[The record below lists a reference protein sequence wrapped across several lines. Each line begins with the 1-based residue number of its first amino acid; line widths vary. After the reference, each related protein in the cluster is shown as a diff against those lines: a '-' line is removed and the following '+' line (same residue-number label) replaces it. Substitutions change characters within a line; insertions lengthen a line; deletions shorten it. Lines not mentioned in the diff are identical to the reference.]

1 MDSAQSETSKKATQH
16 ASFETEKLVPHI
28 GTGTDFEAIVA
39 TLKGAIERG
48 EIDKENVHRLAH
60 GLGIKPEELASM
72 VGVDKDTI
80 QAKDQDDSP
89 ENRVNPP
96 QVSKTF
102 KDFRSETRS
111 VPTEI
116 PCNDELP
123 HASVTESVMLAG
135 EKVGSRPYTKDMWR
149 VANRIASLRP
159 EERAKHHD
167 EAARYFQNN
176 NPRFNAQKFHAAC
189 FPKTKMNE
197 SGHPALNPSSGNK
210 MTSDPREAEKL
221 KTPETMRQTMAR
233 VRRAAKD
240 AMRAKALQKESANQ
254 TNESWVGDQAGQIGS
269 RIKTVGNNAVLR
281 AKRVAQRFASFNNR
295 TKGLKNPNQKYELAA
310 EQGKDILGSGPVTQ
324 QGKRAAAL
332 LAKRIPDALKY
343 GAVKSR
349 SGLIRMRQ
357 LAQRALRGVNQNTSN
372 TRATA
377 ELDALK
383 KQAGL

>member
-135 EKVGSRPYTKDMWR
+135 EKVSKYCTRNTFKR
-149 VANRIASLRP
+149 VADRIASLRP

-167 EAARYFQNN
+167 EAARYFRNS
-176 NPRFNAQKFHAAC
+176 NPRFNAQRFRAAC
-189 FPKTKMNE
+189 NLEMNE
-197 SGHPALNPSSGNK
+197 SGHPALDPSRGDK
-210 MTSDPREAEKL
+210 VTSDPREAEKL
-221 KTPETMRQTMAR
+221 KTPETMKETMAR

-254 TNESWVGDQAGQIGS
+254 TNESWVGDQAGRIGS
-269 RIKTVGNNAVLR
+269 RLKTVGNNAAQR
-281 AKRVAQRFASFNNR
+281 AKRVAQRFKSFNNR
-295 TKGLKNPNQKYELAA
+295 TKSLKNPNQKYELAA
-310 EQGKDILGSGPVTQ
+310 AQSQATLGSGPVTQ

-332 LAKRIPDALKY
+332 LAKRIPDSLKS

-349 SGLIRMRQ
+349 SALNRMKL
-357 LAQRALRGVNQNTSN
+357 LAQRAFLGVNQNTSN